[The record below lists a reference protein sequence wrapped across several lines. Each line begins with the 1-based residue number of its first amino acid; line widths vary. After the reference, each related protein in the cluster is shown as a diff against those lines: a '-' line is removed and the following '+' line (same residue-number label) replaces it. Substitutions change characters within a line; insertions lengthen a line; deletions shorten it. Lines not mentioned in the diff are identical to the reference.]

1 MLTKFVVKVHVY
13 NYVIQNNIKESEFQ
27 GCSVNSSLLY
37 VEQCGA
43 EFFFNSKC
51 KESMKKLKEV

>member
-1 MLTKFVVKVHVY
+1 MY

-27 GCSVNSSLLY
+27 GCGVNSSLLY

-43 EFFFNSKC
+43 EFFNSKG
-51 KESMKKLKEV
+51 KESMKTVERSKEFQLTVL